1 MGVVRMREKVGY
13 YGVLGCLIV
22 SIISA
27 QFLKSEWTPFI
38 LCIGIFIFAPLYR
51 WKEWKTYSRKK
62 KIIYGI
68 EFVIIIST
76 IPFLLKKGYEQMND
90 IAIFQGWLLVA
101 KWLYLLFI
109 LIVVTAIAKKANGK
123 IFVNE

>member
-1 MGVVRMREKVGY
+1 MREKIGY
-13 YGVLGCLIV
+13 YGVLICLIV

-27 QFLKSEWTPFI
+27 QFLKSEWMPVI
-38 LCIGIFIFAPLYR
+38 LCIGVFIFAPLYR

-62 KIIYGI
+62 KIIYSI

-76 IPFLLKKGYEQMND
+76 IPFLLIKGNEQMND
-90 IAIFQGWLLVA
+90 IAIFQGWLLFA

-109 LIVVTAIAKKANGK
+109 LIAVAVIAKKVNGK